1 MNWRRSASAALLA
14 ALIACGPAILSAHAA
29 TIIAIV
35 NDQPI
40 TELDLKQRIA
50 LLEVMDD
57 VPRGG
62 MDDRKAL
69 RQLIDQTVKI
79 QEAKR
84 YNLLPSDTEL
94 NERIKVLA
102 KNMKLTVDQLYAKL
116 EEKGVSRTA
125 FIEYVKAGMGFN
137 RIMQGKYGQQVKASD
152 AEIDTMEVELETQCM
167 RILALGSPVAHD
179 LRFVLSVVRISGDFE
194 RIADLS
200 RGIAKKVVRWSGGA
214 GPTEVPGTLADMATS
229 AQAMMADVLAAL
241 ADEDAELCREVR
253 RADRRVDDLNK
264 EVIAT
269 SRQLIQDDPSLAAEA
284 IDIMQI
290 AQRIERI
297 ADITTN
303 IAEDVIVLVEG
314 RVVRHG
320 D

>member
-1 MNWRRSASAALLA
+1 MAIDLQTELLNLRRSLLA
-14 ALIACGPAILSAHAA
+14 MGAA
-29 TIIAIV
+29 TERRVGLAV
-35 NDQPI
+35 
-40 TELDLKQRIA
+40 RA
-50 LLEVMDD
+50 LVEAD
-57 VPRGG
+57 V
-62 MDDRKAL
+62 AAA
-69 RQLIDQTVKI
+69 
-79 QEAKR
+79 QE
-84 YNLLPSDTEL
+84 
-94 NERIKVLA
+94 
-102 KNMKLTVDQLYAKL
+102 
-116 EEKGVSRTA
+116 
-125 FIEYVKAGMGFN
+125 
-137 RIMQGKYGQQVKASD
+137 VKASD

-253 RADRRVDDLNK
+253 RADRRVDNLNK

-269 SRQLIQDDPSLAAEA
+269 SRQLIQDDPTLTAEA
-284 IDIMQI
+284 IDMMQI
-290 AQRIERI
+290 AQRLERI

-303 IAEDVIVLVEG
+303 IAEDVIFLVEG